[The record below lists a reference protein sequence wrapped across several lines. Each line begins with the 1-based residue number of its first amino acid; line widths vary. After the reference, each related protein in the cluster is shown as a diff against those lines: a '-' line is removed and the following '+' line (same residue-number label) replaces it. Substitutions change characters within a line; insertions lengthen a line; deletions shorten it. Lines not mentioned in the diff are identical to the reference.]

1 MCHACAA
8 TDTPENQTLIE
19 RETGK
24 IGRSKRT
31 NMRAAIT
38 LVLVA
43 VLSAACPCLSFL
55 RCSSPRL
62 SRSGAPC
69 STRSG
74 PTGRSRAHVQRS
86 CVKPAAAL
94 EPWAL
99 AIRRAAVARSTALR
113 MAGDEGET
121 EVAMGMPKPPV
132 EPIQEKSNLP
142 FYLDPSTRRVLGGA
156 VVVPT
161 LSLLL
166 PLGAYGA
173 LTAVGVDGSKAGAW
187 VGVGYTL
194 IGLIAWVGS
203 YFFRVATKNMTY
215 AVQLKNYEQA
225 VIEKRFS
232 ELEEEEVDALL
243 DEVNEQ

>member
-1 MCHACAA
+1 MARREHA
-8 TDTPENQTLIE
+8 
-19 RETGK
+19 
-24 IGRSKRT
+24 RT
-31 NMRAAIT
+31 
-38 LVLVA
+38 
-43 VLSAACPCLSFL
+43 
-55 RCSSPRL
+55 
-62 SRSGAPC
+62 
-69 STRSG
+69 
-74 PTGRSRAHVQRS
+74 
-86 CVKPAAAL
+86 
-94 EPWAL
+94 
-99 AIRRAAVARSTALR
+99 STALTA
-113 MAGDEGET
+113 AGEDR
-121 EVAMGMPKPPV
+121 VAAAGMPEPPV
-132 EPIQEKSNLP
+132 EPVPEKSNLP
-142 FYLDPSTRRVLGGA
+142 FYLDPSTRGGA

-173 LTAVGVDGSKAGAW
+173 LTAVGVDGGKAGAW